1 MPGGRLTRPER
12 QQIAQGVADGL
23 PYAEIARR
31 LGRPTS
37 TITREVLRNGGAAGY
52 RADRAQRSAEHR
64 VRQPRRPPGSPVSGP
79 AYAYGR
85 NPHNVAE
92 YERALTAVLV
102 ASGLPTMSARVLTCL
117 FTSDSGSVTAA
128 DLTQRLQVSPASVS
142 KAIGFLESQS
152 LVRRVRDQGR
162 RDRYVI
168 DDELFYQ
175 ATIATARAN
184 DQLIELARHGA
195 AVLGRETPAAQ
206 RLANIARFLDIVSQA
221 ITRGA
226 EEARVDLRARQ
237 PDPAGP
243 AGPTR

>member
-1 MPGGRLTRPER
+1 
-12 QQIAQGVADGL
+12 
-23 PYAEIARR
+23 
-31 LGRPTS
+31 
-37 TITREVLRNGGAAGY
+37 
-52 RADRAQRSAEHR
+52 
-64 VRQPRRPPGSPVSGP
+64 
-79 AYAYGR
+79 
-85 NPHNVAE
+85 
-92 YERALTAVLV
+92 
-102 ASGLPTMSARVLTCL
+102 
-117 FTSDSGSVTAA
+117 
-128 DLTQRLQVSPASVS
+128 
-142 KAIGFLESQS
+142 
-152 LVRRVRDQGR
+152 
-162 RDRYVI
+162 VI